1 MRLFSRSGVWYI
13 EFERGVKR
21 SLKTRDEG
29 MAKEIYKDIEK
40 KILRGRLVQLDKGKR
55 ISLAEFRDIFFK
67 RHCDIASWT
76 VKKYEVSIRQF
87 MDSVGSATLLPRI
100 DEKSIAKFK
109 TDCRARGV
117 KEVSLR
123 SYLRHIKGFFNR
135 AYDWGYLAKKVNVKI
150 AKGEKRHP
158 RILNQ
163 DEIDLLLLHSKYCD
177 FEMHRIIRFALNTGA
192 RREEI
197 KTFTWQR
204 VDGSRGTLIGKGN
217 KERTIPLLS
226 GALKAMGP
234 ARDIGPVFLQ
244 VHLDTYTHR
253 FKELARDCEIEDIS
267 FHKLRHTAATNMLRA
282 GMGIKYVKEFLG
294 HENLATTEIYA
305 QVLQN
310 DLMRE
315 AEKFNGFTG

>member
-1 MRLFSRSGVWYI
+1 
-13 EFERGVKR
+13 VKR

-55 ISLAEFRDIFFK
+55 ISLAEFKDIFFK
-67 RHCDIASWT
+67 RHCDIAPWT
-76 VKKYEVSIRQF
+76 VKKYEVSICQF

-100 DEKSIAKFK
+100 NEKLIAKFK

-123 SYLRHIKGFFNR
+123 SYLRHIKGFLNR
-135 AYDWGYLAKKVNVKI
+135 AYDWGYLTIKVNVKI

-158 RILNQ
+158 RILSH
-163 DEIDLLLLHSKYCD
+163 DEIDLLLLHAKHCD
-177 FEMHRIIRFALNTGA
+177 FQMYRIIKFALNTGA

-197 KTFTWQR
+197 KTFAWQR
-204 VDGSRGTLIGKGN
+204 VDGNRGTLIGKGN
-217 KERTIPLLS
+217 KERTIPLLP
-226 GALKAMGP
+226 GALEAMGP
-234 ARDIGPVFLQ
+234 PRDIGPVFMQ
-244 VHLDTYTHR
+244 VHMDTYTHR
-253 FKELARDCEIEDIS
+253 FKELARDCEIKGVS
-267 FHKLRHTAATNMLRA
+267 FHKMRHTAATNLLAA
-282 GMGIKYVKEFLG
+282 GMKIKYVKEMLG

-305 QVLQN
+305 QVLQE

-315 AEKFNGFTG
+315 AEKFSGF